1 MSTKR
6 CGCGAEYT
14 RRQWLL
20 LPARGHSQ
28 GLDWRDCV
36 HCGSTITWRDRPAW
50 LAAVTLACA
59 AIAGLCAAA
68 AVSALAR
75 VYR

>member
-1 MSTKR
+1 MRTKR

-36 HCGSTITWRDRPAW
+36 HCGSTITVRDQPAW
-50 LAAVTLACA
+50 LGVIPIACVVVAVLLA
-59 AIAGLCAAA
+59 
-68 AVSALAR
+68 ALAVGR
-75 VYR
+75 